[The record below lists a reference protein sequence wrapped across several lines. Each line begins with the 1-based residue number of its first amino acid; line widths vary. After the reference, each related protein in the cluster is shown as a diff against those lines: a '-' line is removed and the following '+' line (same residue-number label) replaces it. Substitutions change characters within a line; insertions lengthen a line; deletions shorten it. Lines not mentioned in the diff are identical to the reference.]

1 MDKPKYPI
9 NWAIHQFFSDISF
22 ILLYIT
28 CYLILHIIRFIVQN
42 IYENVQ
48 YIQSNNWFRY
58 IIIVWLGKY
67 ECLQICMCNTVHWDK
82 LMP

>member
-1 MDKPKYPI
+1 MDKLKYPT

-22 ILLYIT
+22 IFLYIT

-48 YIQSNNWFRY
+48 YIQSNN
-58 IIIVWLGKY
+58 
-67 ECLQICMCNTVHWDK
+67 
-82 LMP
+82 